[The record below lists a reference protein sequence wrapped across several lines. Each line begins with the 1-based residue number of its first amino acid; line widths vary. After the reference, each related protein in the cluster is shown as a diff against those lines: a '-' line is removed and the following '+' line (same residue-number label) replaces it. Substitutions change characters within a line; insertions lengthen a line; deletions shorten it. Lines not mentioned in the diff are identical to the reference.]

1 MPWNLGAASGGRAQ
15 VDDPMGCS
23 VATRQG
29 QASSTPSRYLVH
41 PAWKE
46 VSMPLGI
53 DLLHGTEVTNTHR
66 TQKNGVIKA
75 PTIHFPLDILLLLNR
90 DSRGGRGGTNGRVAG
105 G

>member
-53 DLLHGTEVTNTHR
+53 VHPPWVGRWAL
-66 TQKNGVIKA
+66 GV
-75 PTIHFPLDILLLLNR
+75 
-90 DSRGGRGGTNGRVAG
+90 G
-105 G
+105 